1 MEEQFLQTAFKI
13 IYLGKITS
21 YKTAKGNWW
30 NITNY
35 SCEKSARDQCLLT
48 QAHAFMIGTE
58 NVGKPKKVTRR
69 KIQLP
74 SSLNKYGD

>member
-1 MEEQFLQTAFKI
+1 MEEAFLQTAFKI
-13 IYLGKITS
+13 VYLGKLTS
-21 YKTAKGNWW
+21 YKIAKGNWW

-35 SCEKSARDQCLLT
+35 SCEERARDHCFLA
-48 QAHAFMIGTE
+48 QAHAFTIGTE
-58 NVGKPKKVTRR
+58 NVRKPRKVTRR